1 MDRFNSIRLPDKS
14 RAHDSPATG
23 SIWTFRRYGIGQL
36 VALGLLVA
44 GILLLAV
51 GSFGAVFVTQPT
63 LRLGTNLWIG
73 YQPLQ
78 IARDANRLSDKVVL
92 MESRSASTVIEAM
105 RIGTIDAA
113 ALTLDETIRIANSGI
128 PVSIALVF
136 DVSNGADVVLART
149 PQLAAAG
156 PRGRRIGVETEAV
169 GAYLLHRWLDRLGI
183 PLSAIEVVDAPAAIH
198 HRAFADLDVDFLVT
212 FEPLASS
219 DFAGAATR
227 VFDSSEIPGEIVD
240 VLAIR
245 QDRIDAQRANLRHVV
260 DGWFSG
266 LEILDT
272 RFADGVARMA
282 RHQDIGPDEVRLM
295 LSRLRFPDRAAN
307 ERMFRGGELERSI
320 ESIRKW
326 LATEIP
332 VGPSHANLGYAPFAL
347 EKR

>member
-1 MDRFNSIRLPDKS
+1 MDRFSSIR
-14 RAHDSPATG
+14 HPAG
-23 SIWTFRRYGIGQL
+23 SQADGSQAPRSIWTFRRYGIGQL
-36 VALGLLVA
+36 FAFGLLVA
-44 GILLLAV
+44 GALLLAI

-78 IARDANRLSDKVVL
+78 IARDANRLSDRIVL

-105 RIGTIDAA
+105 RIGSIDAA
-113 ALTLDETIRIANSGI
+113 ALTLDETIRIANSGV

-156 PRGRRIGVETEAV
+156 PRGHRVGVETEAV
-169 GAYLLHRWLDRLGI
+169 GAYLLQRWLDRLDI

-212 FEPLASS
+212 FEPLASN
-219 DFAGAATR
+219 DFADTATR

-245 QDRIDAQRANLRHVV
+245 QDRIDTQRENLRHVV
-260 DGWFSG
+260 DGWFAG
-266 LEILDT
+266 VDLLDR
-272 RFADGVARMA
+272 RFADSIARMA

-295 LSRLRFPDRAAN
+295 LARLRFPDRAAN
-307 ERMFRGGELERSI
+307 ERMFRQGELARSV
-320 ESIRKW
+320 ESIRNW

-332 VGPSHANLGYAPFAL
+332 VGPSHANLGYATFAL